1 MTAAGNSSNSHSAA
15 LNEPQRS
22 RYSEA
27 LDLLAHKMREDEK
40 LIGVEFPHIT
50 APDGRWQTYPASWSA
65 GYSGEA
71 WSHGHWTCGF
81 WVGLLAAAYLHTS
94 DELFLTWARERMR
107 LVAQRADDPNTHDIG
122 FIFDGSA
129 IPLHHITSDSWYA
142 DLAMRAANRLRAR
155 LVPTRSGA
163 YISSWGPPNDP
174 RGRSSSA
181 IDTMANLP
189 LLYWAT
195 RQSGDASFL
204 YAGEAHA
211 RKTAEAFIRPD
222 GSTYHAV
229 EYNPISGERIRGYTF
244 QGYADESL
252 WPRGQGWAIYGYA
265 ATARATGNQ
274 AYLEQATRL
283 AEHYLKRLGE
293 SCVPPW
299 DFDDP
304 AVPPTIRDSAAAAMV
319 SSAMLEI
326 YALHPNLQDQK
337 LWRER
342 ALAMLD
348 GLCKDYLARSSAHRG
363 LLMHGCYSRPHNEGV
378 DSATMF
384 GDFYF
389 VEALCKLTMPGR
401 FRHQTAALN

>member
-1 MTAAGNSSNSHSAA
+1 MLYDVILGSLLSRRVDPLVPVLQETASDNMTTFAAKNAVYSAVYTTA
-15 LNEPQRS
+15 LVFRGQ
-22 RYSEA
+22 Y
-27 LDLLAHKMREDEK
+27 LA
-40 LIGVEFPHIT
+40 LIGCQNHATFLDHVCPGGAEFRRPYTRHT
-50 APDGRWQTYPASWSA
+50 A
-65 GYSGEA
+65 
-71 WSHGHWTCGF
+71 
-81 WVGLLAAAYLHTS
+81 
-94 DELFLTWARERMR
+94 
-107 LVAQRADDPNTHDIG
+107 
-122 FIFDGSA
+122 
-129 IPLHHITSDSWYA
+129 
-142 DLAMRAANRLRAR
+142 AMRAANRLRAR

-163 YISSWGPPNDP
+163 YISSWGPLNDP

-304 AVPPTIRDSAAAAMV
+304 AVPHTLRDSAAAAIV

-326 YALHPNLQDQK
+326 SALHPNLQDQK